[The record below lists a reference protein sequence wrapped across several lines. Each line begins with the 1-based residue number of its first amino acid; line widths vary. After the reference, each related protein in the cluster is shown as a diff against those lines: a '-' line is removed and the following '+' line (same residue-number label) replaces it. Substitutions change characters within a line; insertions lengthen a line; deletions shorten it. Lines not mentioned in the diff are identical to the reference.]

1 MLLLLL
7 FLLQNFLY
15 IFIHSIFLHINS
27 LILYLNNSE
36 LTQQDGGG
44 GKTTNLV

>member
-15 IFIHSIFLHINS
+15 IFIHSIFLHINI

-36 LTQQDGGG
+36 LTQQDGRG